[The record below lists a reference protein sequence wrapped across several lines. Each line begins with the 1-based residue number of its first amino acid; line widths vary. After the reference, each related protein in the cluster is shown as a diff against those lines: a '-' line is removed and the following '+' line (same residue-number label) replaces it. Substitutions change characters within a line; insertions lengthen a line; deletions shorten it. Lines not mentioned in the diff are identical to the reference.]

1 MYKYTVIQ
9 KILEIFYWD
18 WPIGPPYRMNSGST
32 YESSNK
38 AISSVSSLSWL
49 SPNYLR
55 VWISPWRYCSKF
67 VTTTNEAWHLLF
79 RVRNSAW
86 VGSWEEF
93 AESFEFEDFGL
104 EIICKIF
111 CWHTNLWLNLSHHLM
126 LNSLERDNEKRGSF
140 FCFLIIF
147 HLRIHEILNLEQN
160 VRSLG
165 WVIDWD
171 EVLLL

>member
-1 MYKYTVIQ
+1 
-9 KILEIFYWD
+9 
-18 WPIGPPYRMNSGST
+18 MNSGST
-32 YESSNK
+32 YESFNK
-38 AISSVSSLSWL
+38 VISSVSSLSWL

-67 VTTTNEAWHLLF
+67 VTTTNEAWHLVF
-79 RVRNSAW
+79 KVRNSTW
-86 VGSWEEF
+86 IGHREEL
-93 AESFEFEDFGL
+93 AESFEFDEVGL

-126 LNSLERDNEKRGSF
+126 LNSLERDNEKGGSF